1 MPFVLDNDS
10 DESNNESYSS
20 KNNIDEYSDKTDS
33 DVEYTLKKKCIRKKS
48 KFKDKLNNS
57 KMAKRKINKLEMC
70 KDFQSNDF
78 RQVTSLQPISTEIYN
93 SVEITGILI

>member
-33 DVEYTLKKKCIRKKS
+33 DVEYIFKKKS
-48 KFKDKLNNS
+48 KFEDKLINS
-57 KMAKRKINKLEMC
+57 KMAKRKRNKLEMC